1 MKTIFLMALLGLV
14 AVTAHA
20 QTGGF
25 NGPDGRELVTALKV
39 QELADDTN
47 VRLVGY
53 IVRKTGDEEYEFK
66 DDSGTLIVEIDD
78 DDWHG
83 LEVSPADKVQLTG
96 EVDKERAGNTIDV
109 DSVQLVK

>member
-1 MKTIFLMALLGLV
+1 MKKICLIVLFGL
-14 AVTAHA
+14 AAATAYA

-25 NGPDGRELVTALKV
+25 SGPDGRPLVTALEV
-39 QELADDTN
+39 QELADDTH

-83 LEVSPADKVQLTG
+83 LEVSPTDKVELTG
-96 EVDKERAGNTIDV
+96 EVDKERTGNTIDV
-109 DSVQLVK
+109 DSIRLVK

>member
-1 MKTIFLMALLGLV
+1 MKKICLVAIFGLA

-25 NGPDGRELVTALKV
+25 NGPDGRELVSALKV
-39 QELADDTN
+39 QDLPDDID

-66 DDSGTLIVEIDD
+66 DDSGTLIIEIDD

-83 LEVSPADKVQLTG
+83 LEVSPGDKVQLTG
-96 EVDKERAGNTIDV
+96 EVDKERTGNTIDV
-109 DSVQLVK
+109 DSIRLVK

>member
-1 MKTIFLMALLGLV
+1 MKKICLVVLFGLI
-14 AVTAHA
+14 AATAHA
-20 QTGGF
+20 QNGGF
-25 NGPDGRELVTALKV
+25 SGPDGRELVTALNV
-39 QELADDTN
+39 QELADDTD

-53 IVRKTGDEEYEFK
+53 IVQKTGDEEYEFK

-96 EVDKERAGNTIDV
+96 EVDKERSGNTIDV
-109 DSVQLVK
+109 DSIRLVK